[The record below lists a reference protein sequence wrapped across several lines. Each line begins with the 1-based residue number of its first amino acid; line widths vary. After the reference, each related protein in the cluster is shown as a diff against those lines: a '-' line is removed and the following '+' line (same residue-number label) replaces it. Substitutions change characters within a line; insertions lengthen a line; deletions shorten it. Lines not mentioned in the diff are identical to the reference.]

1 MSRVGEQAAR
11 DTTNCLDE
19 TTVTLFLARRLAP
32 TPSGVLE
39 QHIDTCPRCRRVLS
53 ALARSLRE

>member
-19 TTVTLFLARRLAP
+19 TTVALFLAHRLAP
-32 TPSGVLE
+32 TLTAVLE
-39 QHIDTCPRCRRVLS
+39 RHIDACSRCRRLLS
-53 ALARSLRE
+53 ALARSLR